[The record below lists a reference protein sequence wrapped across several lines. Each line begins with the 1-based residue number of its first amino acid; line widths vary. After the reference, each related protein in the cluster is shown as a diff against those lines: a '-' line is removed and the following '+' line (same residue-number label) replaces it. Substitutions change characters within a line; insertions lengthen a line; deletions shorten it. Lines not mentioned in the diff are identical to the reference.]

1 MRGTMIGFVDNI
13 ESVGYFKIKKLQG
26 KQKKQNNKISHEL
39 RNELKVFK
47 RPALEETGKAIP
59 KADLILAVLTT

>member
-1 MRGTMIGFVDNI
+1 MRRTLIGFIDNSI
-13 ESVGYFKIKKLQG
+13 PVGYFKIKKLQG

-47 RPALEETGKAIP
+47 RPALEETGKEIP

>member
-1 MRGTMIGFVDNI
+1 MGRSTIGFIDDIVFI
-13 ESVGYFKIKKLQG
+13 RYFKIKKLQG